1 MSVLI
6 NHASPDAPTPERRHI
21 NTIDWEGA
29 DLRDEAE
36 ERGSTAAN
44 SALALI
50 GPVEHSTTPETDPEE
65 ASDESMY
72 DHSATNNNN
81 SNSDSNNNKNNGALT
96 INGGGG
102 GHKSPVRGTAA
113 EPSEDEDNGRFY
125 LSSDDDSTGGT
136 PTGMNGLLQVSGGI
150 EPIQVIPST
159 SPWNIQGAHGN
170 FGSSS
175 GYTTPMS
182 SRCPSPIRSCP
193 RSTISAK
200 RERLNERTPRRDAS
214 AGQQAAV
221 ETPSGLQRWANSKT
235 LGPAPAKDNL
245 PPAVDASEQQHKQQE
260 GRPRATTPLG
270 ALERNSLAWTAPQ
283 KGNGV
288 AGARGAGIGV
298 EDLSGNGGAR
308 KPWVM
313 VAPDP
318 ARASGLALRPDE
330 LALSG
335 DPQGNGWSNGDG
347 KCGQAGNVVGVAATS
362 ADSTTSSSFKRPS
375 PAVKLLLE
383 EAAARSFEDLQ
394 SSRHT
399 SGFGSETDYSVAGDG
414 NAVGMDSFADDGGE
428 KASLAA
434 HVRADRIDGGASAAE
449 PLRDTENRITIPTG
463 ARGSTL
469 DDAGVVDSEGLES
482 FQPLKQRMWPP
493 PRGVVA
499 GVEEV
504 QGALESPSGG
514 DAQLTRRHG
523 STGMSWGEDAKL
535 ALARKRLQWEK

>member
-1 MSVLI
+1 M
-6 NHASPDAPTPERRHI
+6 
-21 NTIDWEGA
+21 
-29 DLRDEAE
+29 
-36 ERGSTAAN
+36 
-44 SALALI
+44 
-50 GPVEHSTTPETDPEE
+50 EHSTTPETDPEE

-72 DHSATNNNN
+72 DNVVVNGHSATTNNNCN
-81 SNSDSNNNKNNGALT
+81 SSSSNNKNNNDNNNNNGALT

-102 GHKSPVRGTAA
+102 AHESPVRGAA
-113 EPSEDEDNGRFY
+113 VKLSDDEDDGRFY

-136 PTGMNGLLQVSGGI
+136 PTRMNGLLQVSGGI
-150 EPIQVIPST
+150 EPIQVMPGT

-175 GYTTPMS
+175 GNTTPIS
-182 SRCPSPIRSCP
+182 SKCPSPIRSCP

-200 RERLNERTPRRDAS
+200 RERLNERTPRRDES
-214 AGQQAAV
+214 TGQQAAT
-221 ETPSGLQRWANSKT
+221 EAPSGLPRWASSKT
-235 LGPAPAKDNL
+235 LGSAPVRKDNL
-245 PPAVDASEQQHKQQE
+245 PPAVDASEQQQHKQQEE

-288 AGARGAGIGV
+288 ADARAAGTGL

-308 KPWVM
+308 KPWTT
-313 VAPDP
+313 VAPDL
-318 ARASGLALRPDE
+318 ARASGSSLRSDK

-335 DPQGNGWSNGDG
+335 VPQGSGWSNGDG
-347 KCGQAGNVVGVAATS
+347 ESGRAEEVVGVTATS
-362 ADSTTSSSFKRPS
+362 ANSTTSSGFKRPS

-399 SGFGSETDYSVAGDG
+399 SAFGSEADHPVAGDG
-414 NAVGMDSFADDGGE
+414 E
-428 KASLAA
+428 EASLAEHGPA
-434 HVRADRIDGGASAAE
+434 GRIDGGTSAAE
-449 PLRDTENRITIPTG
+449 PLHDAGNGIAIDTE

-469 DDAGVVDSEGLES
+469 GGARVVDSEDSES
-482 FQPLKQRMWPP
+482 FQSLKQRMWP

-514 DAQLTRRHG
+514 DAQHTRRHG